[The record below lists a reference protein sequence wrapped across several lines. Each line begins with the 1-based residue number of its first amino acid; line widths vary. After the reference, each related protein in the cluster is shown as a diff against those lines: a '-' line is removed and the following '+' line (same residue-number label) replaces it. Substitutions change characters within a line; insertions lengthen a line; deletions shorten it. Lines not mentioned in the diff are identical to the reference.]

1 MGRRREL
8 FRPIHKSGGYI
19 FHLQPYLVQNSL
31 PALPQ
36 PRRRPHNFGVV
47 FLECGGETVKGVH
60 TVPESVSTQAVVLLY
75 QVHDAVTAS
84 HCLLQTPF
92 RYCAHLLLL
101 CLLLLLSFFLS
112 ISVSSD
118 GLQTDGRTRPGPSL
132 PQTVPSSHAHI
143 GQICTNLTP
152 NHMVCF
158 LLFLTSCTPTPSLS
172 SAPGVCIQCFPHT
185 CLLLCAT
192 PALSTHPLTHTHT
205 YTHTHTEIQ
214 AHEQTTTHRTSQ
226 LLQFFFVFFHCR
238 GPEKCSHKPIYRN
251 SFVALRLPEQQ

>member
-1 MGRRREL
+1 M
-8 FRPIHKSGGYI
+8 
-19 FHLQPYLVQNSL
+19 
-31 PALPQ
+31 
-36 PRRRPHNFGVV
+36 
-47 FLECGGETVKGVH
+47 
-60 TVPESVSTQAVVLLY
+60 PESVSTQAVVLLY

-192 PALSTHPLTHTHT
+192 PALSTHPLTHTHIR
-205 YTHTHTEIQ
+205 THTP
-214 AHEQTTTHRTSQ
+214 THRYKYMNRPQRIAHHSCSSFFW
-226 LLQFFFVFFHCR
+226 FFFIV
-238 GPEKCSHKPIYRN
+238 G
-251 SFVALRLPEQQ
+251 ALRNAHTSRFIATALSLCDFLNNSELQQ